1 MKFKLP
7 SAVTRTVSRQILIG
21 KKHSPTILFVGGVVG
36 VVATTVTACR
46 ATLKLERLIDDT
58 KENLDL
64 ARNLSY
70 TEYSEQD
77 RSKDISYIYV
87 QSAVKLGK
95 LYGPS
100 IILGSLSIGALAG
113 SHNILN
119 KRNAGLTAAYTMLL
133 NSFTDYRSRV
143 VGELGEDKDREF
155 RFGSE
160 TVNITSK
167 DKNNPKKMKVKI
179 PGDGKYSQY
188 ARLFEST
195 NQSWSPFPEYNVMFL
210 RGVQNQTN
218 DRLRAKGHLFLND
231 VYDDLGMDRT
241 PDGAI
246 TGWIWGSAGKDQ
258 VIDFGIFDDG
268 SLTRFHDFVTG
279 REGAIWLD
287 FNVDGLIWNLI

>member
-1 MKFKLP
+1 MKLKLP
-7 SAVTRTVSRQILIG
+7 SAVTQTVSRQILIG

-46 ATLKLERLIDDT
+46 ATLKLERVINET

-64 ARNLSY
+64 ARTLKHSD
-70 TEYSEQD
+70 YSEKD
-77 RSKDISYIYV
+77 RSQDISYIYV
-87 QSAVKLGK
+87 RSLVKLGK

-119 KRNAGLTAAYTMLL
+119 NRNAGLTAAYTMLL
-133 NSFTDYRSRV
+133 NSFTDYRGRV

-160 TVNITSK
+160 TIDVVTQ
-167 DKNNPKKMKVKI
+167 DKNGPKKKKVKI
-179 PGDGKYSQY
+179 VGEGKYSQY

-195 NQSWSPFPEYNVMFL
+195 NQNWSPLPEYNVMFL
-210 RGVQNQTN
+210 RGVQNQAG

-241 PDGAI
+241 PDGAV

-258 VIDFGIFDDG
+258 FVDFGIFDDS
-268 SLTRFHDFVTG
+268 SLSRFHDYVTG